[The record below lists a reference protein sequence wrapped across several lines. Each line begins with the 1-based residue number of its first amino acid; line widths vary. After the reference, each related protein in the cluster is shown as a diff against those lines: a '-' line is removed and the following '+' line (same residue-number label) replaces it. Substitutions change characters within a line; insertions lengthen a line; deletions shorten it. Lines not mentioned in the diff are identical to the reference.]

1 MGTSGSWFNR
11 SLLRAV
17 QKVAGDVPVRLAADG
32 LQETQANVKP
42 LRPAIVIRNQR
53 ALFRLAWSPDI
64 GFGDGY
70 SNGDIEV
77 EGDLVRLLENL
88 YRTAPQNQGAGLLSR
103 WLDWVQAN
111 TLHGSRRNIQHHYDL
126 SNDFYSLWLD
136 REMVYTCAYFPQPDV
151 TLEEAQTAKLDLVCR
166 KLWLRPG
173 ETVVEA
179 GCGWGALAL
188 HMAKHYGVCVK
199 AFNISREQLGFARER
214 ARKEGLASRVE
225 FIEDDFRNI
234 SGRYDAF
241 ASVGMLEHLGH
252 KNYAELGRVIRRT
265 IGDSGRG
272 FLHFI
277 GRNYPQPFNVWIR
290 KRIFPGAYV
299 PSIQEA
305 MDVLEPQDYSVLH
318 LENLRGHYAKTIEHW
333 LARYEQ
339 CYPYVTAR
347 FGPAFARA
355 WRLYLAGSVAA
366 FRTGS
371 LQLFQI
377 VFAGSKCATQPWTW
391 AKLHEN
397 VPEQAVQ
404 EKKWIHAMS

>member
-1 MGTSGSWFNR
+1 MGTSGSWFSR

-32 LQETQANVKP
+32 PQETQANVKP

-53 ALFRLAWSPDI
+53 ALFKLAWSPDI

-77 EGDLVRLLENL
+77 EGDLLRLLENL

-111 TLHGSRRNIQHHYDL
+111 TLHGSRRNIHHHYDL

-151 TLEEAQTAKLDLVCR
+151 TLEQAQTAKLDLVCR

-199 AFNISREQLGFARER
+199 AFNISREQIGFARER

-265 IGDSGRG
+265 IGDTGRG

-318 LENLRGHYAKTIEHW
+318 VENLRGHYAKTIEHW

-339 CYPYVTAR
+339 CYPYVAAR
-347 FGPAFARA
+347 FGPAFARLA
-355 WRLYLAGSVAA
+355 LVPGRIHRRVPRREPAALSNRLCRKQVRCAA
-366 FRTGS
+366 LDLGPT
-371 LQLFQI
+371 
-377 VFAGSKCATQPWTW
+377 P
-391 AKLHEN
+391 
-397 VPEQAVQ
+397 
-404 EKKWIHAMS
+404 